1 VRLPALVL
9 VLAGA
14 LVAAPACANDTGMAL
29 RSESFE
35 DGGTIPI
42 EHSCEG
48 ENASPPLSWTR
59 VPEEA
64 EELALVVADP
74 DAATGVFHHWVVVG
88 IRAADGSVAGSEVP
102 EGAVQALGSS
112 ENATWIGPCP
122 PHGDDAHDYV
132 FTLYPLDRRLG
143 LADGVDLKTALD
155 AIDDARIDDAE
166 AELVGRYALRSGG

>member
-1 VRLPALVL
+1 MRLPAR
-9 VLAGA
+9 VLAGV
-14 LVAAPACANDTGMAL
+14 LLLAAPACSNDTRMAL
-29 RSESFE
+29 RTDAFE
-35 DGGTIPI
+35 DGGTIPVRF
-42 EHSCEG
+42 SCEG
-48 ENASPPLSWTR
+48 DNTSPPLSWTR

-74 DAATGVFHHWVVVG
+74 DAASGVFHHWVVVG
-88 IRAADGSVAGSEVP
+88 IPAADASVEAGEVP
-102 EGAVQALGSS
+102 EGAAQALGSS

-122 PHGDDAHDYV
+122 PVDDDAHDYV

-166 AELVGRYALRSGG
+166 AELVGRYALRGDG